1 MRSFATAMVLT
12 IGISVFAAAPAR
24 AQAPAAPAAPAA
36 AAAPAATANQRLF
49 NGDAG
54 ITLIY
59 VKPDKT
65 ADFEAAMTRVKEA
78 LMKSEK
84 PERKQQGAGLKL
96 FKAVASPQG
105 QIYVLLANPS
115 VKNADYSVA
124 AILTDGLPAE
134 ARAIYDSYAASL
146 SPPPAAQVVI
156 PLDLV
161 NDFSK

>member
-1 MRSFATAMVLT
+1 MRSFGMALVLVV
-12 IGISVFAAAPAR
+12 GLSALAVVPAH
-24 AQAPAAPAAPAA
+24 AQTPAPAAP
-36 AAAPAATANQRLF
+36 ANQRLF
-49 NGDAG
+49 NGDGG

-65 ADFEAAMTRVKEA
+65 ADFETSMGRVKEA

-105 QIYVLLANPS
+105 QIYVLLADPS
-115 VKNADYSVA
+115 VKDVDYSVA
-124 AILTDGLPAE
+124 SILTDGLPTE
-134 ARAIYDSYAASL
+134 ARAIYDVYAASL
-146 SPPPAAQVVI
+146 ATQPQVVI

-161 NDFSK
+161 NNFAK

>member
-1 MRSFATAMVLT
+1 MRSFAMALVLAV
-12 IGISVFAAAPAR
+12 GVSVLAVGSAQ
-24 AQAPAAPAAPAA
+24 AQAPAPA
-36 AAAPAATANQRLF
+36 AAAPAAIAPTPRLF
-49 NGDAG
+49 NGDGG

-65 ADFEAAMTRVKEA
+65 ADFEADMGRVKEA

-105 QIYVLLANPS
+105 QIYVLLADPS
-115 VKNADYSVA
+115 VKDVDYSVA
-124 AILTDGLPAE
+124 SILTDGLPAE
-134 ARAIYDSYAASL
+134 ARAIYDVYAASL
-146 SPPPAAQVVI
+146 ATQPQVVI

-161 NDFSK
+161 SNFAK

>member
-1 MRSFATAMVLT
+1 MRSFAMAVVLAA
-12 IGISVFAAAPAR
+12 GISALTSVPAQ
-24 AQAPAAPAAPAA
+24 AQTAPAAPAA
-36 AAAPAATANQRLF
+36 NQRLF
-49 NGDAG
+49 PGDGG

-65 ADFEAAMTRVKEA
+65 ADFESAMARVKEA

-84 PERKQQGAGLKL
+84 PERKAQAAGLKL

-115 VKNADYSVA
+115 VKGADYSVA
-124 AILTDGLPAE
+124 AILTDGLPTE
-134 ARAIYDSYAASL
+134 ARAIYDVYAASL
-146 SPPPAAQVVI
+146 SPAPAAQVVI

-161 NDFSK
+161 HDFSK

>member
-1 MRSFATAMVLT
+1 MRSFATALVLT
-12 IGISVFAAAPAR
+12 IGVSVFAAAPAR

-36 AAAPAATANQRLF
+36 APAAAANQRLF

-65 ADFEAAMTRVKEA
+65 ADFEASMARVKEA

-115 VKNADYSVA
+115 VKNADYSGA
-124 AILTDGLPAE
+124 AILTDGLPGE

>member
-1 MRSFATAMVLT
+1 MRSFAMALVLAA
-12 IGISVFAAAPAR
+12 GVSVLAAVPAQ
-24 AQAPAAPAAPAA
+24 AQTPAPAAPV
-36 AAAPAATANQRLF
+36 NQRLF

-65 ADFEAAMTRVKEA
+65 ADFEAAMGRVKEA

-84 PERKQQGAGLKL
+84 PERKQQAAGLKL

-105 QIYVLLANPS
+105 QIYVLLASPS

-124 AILTDGLPAE
+124 SILTDGLPAE
-134 ARAIYDSYAASL
+134 ARAIYDVYAASL
-146 SPPPAAQVVI
+146 SPPPQAQVVI
-156 PLDLV
+156 PMDLV

>member
-96 FKAVASPQG
+96 FKAV
-105 QIYVLLANPS
+105 
-115 VKNADYSVA
+115 
-124 AILTDGLPAE
+124 
-134 ARAIYDSYAASL
+134 
-146 SPPPAAQVVI
+146 
-156 PLDLV
+156 
-161 NDFSK
+161 